1 MKPTAYPIDEQERL
15 GDDVAL
21 ARCGHGKPVLDG
33 VDGEAGQRVVDALAD
48 VAPALAH
55 HIVADG
61 FGDVRDRPGL
71 TPQAWVTGVGRLQ
84 PQ

>member
-1 MKPTAYPIDEQERL
+1 MKPTAYPSTSKSVT
-15 GDDVAL
+15 GDDVAF
-21 ARCGHGKPVLDG
+21 ARCRYGRPVLDG
-33 VDGEAGQRVVDALAD
+33 VDGWPLAD

-71 TPQAWVTGVGRLQ
+71 TPQAWVPGVGRLQ